1 MHITRTNYQAGIWRR
16 AIFPLPEVPLP
27 GGHGWE
33 IAEGEITV
41 KWLNSKPAPEEILEF
56 LSSSCKK
63 SCLNEDCCC
72 FKAGL
77 KCTDMWSVQ
86 CNNIASDDD
95 EDELDFELD
104 NNEDDQE
111 D

>member
-1 MHITRTNYQAGIWRR
+1 MHITRANYQTGIWRR
-16 AIFPLPEVPLP
+16 AIFSLPEVPLP
-27 GGHGWE
+27 GGQGWE

-41 KWLNSKPAPEEILEF
+41 KWLNSKPAPEEISEF
-56 LSSSCKK
+56 LSCSCKK

-77 KCTDMWSVQ
+77 KCTDMCSVQ
-86 CNNIASDDD
+86 CNNIASDD
-95 EDELDFELD
+95 EHELHFELD
-104 NNEDDQE
+104 SNEDDQE

>member
-1 MHITRTNYQAGIWRR
+1 MQVISAVHITRANYQAGVWRK
-16 AIFPLPEVPLP
+16 AIFPFPEVPFP

-41 KWLNSKPAPEEILEF
+41 KWLNSKPAPKQILEF
-56 LSSSCKK
+56 LSCSCKK

-72 FKAGL
+72 FKARL
-77 KCTDMWSVQ
+77 KCTDMCSVMK
-86 CNNIASDDD
+86 
-95 EDELDFELD
+95 LDFELD
-104 NNEDDQE
+104 INPDNQE